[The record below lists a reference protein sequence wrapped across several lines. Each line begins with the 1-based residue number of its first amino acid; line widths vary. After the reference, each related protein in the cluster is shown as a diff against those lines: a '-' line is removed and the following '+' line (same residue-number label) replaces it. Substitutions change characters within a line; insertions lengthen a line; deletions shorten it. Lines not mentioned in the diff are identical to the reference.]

1 MAGIEVLVVG
11 SGGREHAL
19 ALGLSK
25 SDSVSKV
32 HCTPGNAGTS
42 MVAVNHQVPDTDIEG
57 IVDLAIPTL
66 GLSGCCRSRSSTGA
80 RPF

>member
-11 SGGREHAL
+11 SGERARACSGTF
-19 ALGLSK
+19 K
-25 SDSVSKV
+25 DDSVSKV

-57 IVDLAIPTL
+57 IVDLAINSQSL
-66 GLSGCCRSRSSTGA
+66 WLL
-80 RPF
+80 